1 MPAQDEI
8 FRNIRVVAQ
17 GLDALRD
24 EHEAIKNKL
33 TGGIDLLTPDERQ
46 LIDEKPSIV
55 DRNLENILLGVEEA
69 QVMVALASHFQNL
82 EADKQKYKAQ
92 VRRLCQ
98 ENAWIRDELNSTQQ
112 QLRTAMQNIAQ
123 LEEENKHLKFM
134 NSIKKFDE
142 DLPELADKEGD
153 QAEQQHPAS
162 DVHNSTLQEL
172 GFGDEEEDLQ
182 SLFLS
187 YFDFHKN
194 IDWGKGLGWYV
205 DCVLVSPFYL
215 CFLR

>member
-17 GLDALRD
+17 GSDALRD

-46 LIDEKPSIV
+46 LIDEKTSIV

-98 ENAWIRDELNSTQQ
+98 ENAWIRDELNST
-112 QLRTAMQNIAQ
+112 
-123 LEEENKHLKFM
+123 
-134 NSIKKFDE
+134 
-142 DLPELADKEGD
+142 
-153 QAEQQHPAS
+153 
-162 DVHNSTLQEL
+162 
-172 GFGDEEEDLQ
+172 
-182 SLFLS
+182 
-187 YFDFHKN
+187 
-194 IDWGKGLGWYV
+194 
-205 DCVLVSPFYL
+205 
-215 CFLR
+215 

>member
-1 MPAQDEI
+1 MPAQNEI

-17 GLDALRD
+17 GLDALR
-24 EHEAIKNKL
+24 EHESIK
-33 TGGIDLLTPDERQ
+33 R
-46 LIDEKPSIV
+46 
-55 DRNLENILLGVEEA
+55 

-82 EADKQKYKAQ
+82 EAVKQKYKAQ

-123 LEEENKHLKFM
+123 LEEENKRLKFM

-153 QAEQQHPAS
+153 QAEQQRPAS

-172 GFGDEEEDLQ
+172 GFGDEQHLK
-182 SLFLS
+182 LHLLLMMKFWL
-187 YFDFHKN
+187 
-194 IDWGKGLGWYV
+194 
-205 DCVLVSPFYL
+205 LVARML
-215 CFLR
+215 